1 MMTTKTDVCFVDED
15 GIIKNLD
22 RAIALGHNIGLR
34 GKTGTGKTTLI
45 QEMARVA
52 GKKLYIL
59 NMTATSGVDELKGR
73 TIVKPSSTVMAKTIV
88 EWIYGQLARAMQE
101 GAWLCIEE
109 ANFMNEEMA
118 SVLYSVMDFRRSLTI
133 DEHENEVI
141 KAHPDFRLFFT
152 MNWDY
157 RGTVRPND
165 AIMNRIN
172 SWFDIPYLSKKE
184 EAKLIRNRTGI
195 DGEIADK
202 MADFAC
208 KIRGMSDKENL
219 PDLSTRILI
228 NWAEM
233 VKAGATPIEASEFSV
248 IPILGYTKNEKDL
261 IRGLITALFVKRKK
275 DDDDV

>member
-1 MMTTKTDVCFVDED
+1 MTTKTDICFVDED

-118 SVLYSVMDFRRSLTI
+118 SVLYSVMDFRRSLTM
-133 DEHENEVI
+133 E
-141 KAHPDFRLFFT
+141 
-152 MNWDY
+152 
-157 RGTVRPND
+157 
-165 AIMNRIN
+165 
-172 SWFDIPYLSKKE
+172 
-184 EAKLIRNRTGI
+184 RT
-195 DGEIADK
+195 
-202 MADFAC
+202 
-208 KIRGMSDKENL
+208 
-219 PDLSTRILI
+219 
-228 NWAEM
+228 
-233 VKAGATPIEASEFSV
+233 TPV
-248 IPILGYTKNEKDL
+248 PKP
-261 IRGLITALFVKRKK
+261 
-275 DDDDV
+275 